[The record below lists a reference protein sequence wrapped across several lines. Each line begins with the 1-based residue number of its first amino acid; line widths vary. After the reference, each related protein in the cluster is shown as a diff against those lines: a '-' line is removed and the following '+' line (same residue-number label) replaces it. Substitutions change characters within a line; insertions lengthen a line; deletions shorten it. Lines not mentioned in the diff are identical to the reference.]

1 MRIERDSMGEMQVPD
16 NAYYGA
22 QTQRAFENFPV
33 SDLKL
38 PIPTIKALGIIKRSA
53 AIVNNKL
60 EILDND
66 RKNAIIEAADEI
78 IEGKYFG
85 HRP

>member
-33 SDLKL
+33 SDLK
-38 PIPTIKALGIIKRSA
+38 IPKSSSELSL
-53 AIVNNKL
+53 NL
-60 EILDND
+60 
-66 RKNAIIEAADEI
+66 
-78 IEGKYFG
+78 
-85 HRP
+85 